1 MKTKTTPQSDG
12 AVVPKINPARRLLR
26 LAASNTPPVP
36 ERSAP
41 NPVAIRRDSVR
52 HRLAAHLDDDDTAP
66 IAAVLVSLRADG
78 TVDLVTA
85 EVEPE
90 FAEALSDGLAAA
102 AHRVRSHG
110 HMRAGRSGNETGA
123 ATLFA
128 LISLAFIAATY
139 LNDVAWID
147 AVLSAAAQVTA
158 SLLNKRRR

>member
-12 AVVPKINPARRLLR
+12 VAAPNSNPARRLLR

-36 ERSAP
+36 QRNAP
-41 NPVAIRRDSVR
+41 NPVAIRRNSVR
-52 HRLAAHLDDDDTAP
+52 QRLTAHLDDDDTAP

-85 EVEPE
+85 DVEPE
-90 FAEALSDGLAAA
+90 FAEALSDGLATAVQ
-102 AHRVRSHG
+102 RVRSHG
-110 HMRAGRSGNETGA
+110 RIRASRSDNESGA

-128 LISLAFIAATY
+128 LIPLTFIAATY

-158 SLLNKRRR
+158 SFLSRRRP